1 MTAIQSVEPRFTMEE
16 FILQCQHDIIPNVLE
31 AFLKGNL
38 VVLQT
43 WCHEAAFNVLSAYFK
58 QNYTDVKEAR
68 ILEIYNTDVLTA
80 KMLDSIPVLF
90 LMFDVQ
96 QVLTKF
102 KGDIRT
108 EQLEKVRYI
117 WALSRDL
124 ENYDPSSSW
133 RVLEFSIHETRP
145 LLI

>member
-1 MTAIQSVEPRFTMEE
+1 MSAIKAVDPHFTMEN
-16 FILQCQHDIIPNVLE
+16 FIQQCQHDIIPNVLE

-38 VVLQT
+38 EVLKT

-58 QNYTDVKEAR
+58 QNYNDVTHAR
-68 ILEIYNTDVLTA
+68 ILEIYNADILTV
-80 KMLDSIPVLF
+80 KMLDSLPVLF
-90 LMFDVQ
+90 LMFEAQ
-96 QVLTKF
+96 QVLTKL
-102 KGDIRT
+102 KGSSNI

-124 ENYDPSSSW
+124 ENYDSSSSW

-145 LLI
+145 LLV

>member
-16 FILQCQHDIIPNVLE
+16 FILQCQHDIVPNLLE
-31 AFLKGNL
+31 VFLTGNL
-38 VVLQT
+38 EVLRT

-68 ILEIYNTDVLTA
+68 ILEIYNVDLLTA
-80 KMLDSIPVLF
+80 KMLDSIPILF
-90 LMFDVQ
+90 LMVDVQ
-96 QVLTKF
+96 QILTKF
-102 KGDIRT
+102 KGKTRT

-124 ENYDPSSSW
+124 GNYDPFSCW
-133 RVLEFSIHETRP
+133 RVSEFSIHQTRP
-145 LLI
+145 LLV